1 MANIKELKLI
11 FQHTSPDQAI
21 LLRGVHGIGKSQL
34 LTQIAKENDAE
45 LIALFLGQSAD
56 AGDIIGLPHKY
67 ETVGSDGNKV
77 WITDFA
83 APKWWPTSNDKP
95 VWIFLDEL
103 NRGKPE
109 MMQCVQDLTLNR
121 KLNGKSLP
129 PGSRIIAAIN
139 PITDGYYQVEELD
152 PTLLDRFNV
161 YDFNPTPG
169 EWIDWATG
177 AGEIHEAVVGFIAK
191 NMDFLDP
198 PNAKDAKA
206 DQVYPSRRSWERVS
220 VNLKSHPHL
229 LTNKD
234 RILQNQLHG
243 IVGLGASSAFINFL
257 KEYGSGLSA
266 GLILTKW
273 DEKMEMKVSQIDV
286 QQQIHMVN
294 QICVHLDQKYEEY
307 EKAGAV
313 VSKKIVSNLEHFL
326 NTIYTEAMA
335 SFFGRV
341 KSDYQ
346 EKQKKWPT
354 WVVTKNK
361 HLGDKFKEVMNRKS
375 E

>member
-1 MANIKELKLI
+1 MANIKELKLT
-11 FQHTSPDQAI
+11 FEHTDADQAI
-21 LLRGVHGIGKSQL
+21 LLRGGHGIGKSQL
-34 LTQIAKENDAE
+34 LAQIAKENGAE
-45 LIALFLGQSAD
+45 LVSLFLGQAAD

-67 ETVGSDGNKV
+67 ETLDSSGKKIWV
-77 WITDFA
+77 TDFA
-83 APKWWPTSNDKP
+83 APKWWPTDPSKP

-109 MMQCVQDLTLNR
+109 MIQCVQDLTLNR

-129 PGSRIIAAIN
+129 EGSRIIAAIN

-152 PTLLDRFNV
+152 PALLDRFNV

-169 EWIDWATG
+169 EWIDWATND
-177 AGEIHEAVVGFIAK
+177 GELHEAVVGFVAK
-191 NMDFLDP
+191 NVDFLDP

-220 VNLKSHPHL
+220 NNLKKYPHL
-229 LTNKD
+229 ITNKD
-234 RILQNQLHG
+234 KVLQTQLMG

-294 QICVHLDQKYEEY
+294 QICAHLDQKYEEY
-307 EKAGAV
+307 QKAGKVTINKV
-313 VSKKIVSNLEHFL
+313 VGNLEHFL
-326 NTIYTEAMA
+326 NTIQTEAMA

-354 WVVTKNK
+354 WVVVNNR
-361 HLGDKFKEVMNRKS
+361 HLGDKFKEIMNG
-375 E
+375 